1 MTKRKYSYEFSEYR
15 QYKCCRCGRTM
26 HEPTPHICNGQY
38 SKYNLEFWKKVM
50 ENEIS
55 IKKEDILKEYNQASE
70 EQKALLENMFGK
82 DMFRPKDIRERIKTF
97 HDAYCELGN
106 EHPFV
111 KSYEKYINTASGEE
125 VDIIAYLKLRIICA
139 ALNEGWKPKF
149 TKNEY
154 RWYPCFT
161 LWSEDELKDKPEG
174 WKTDTKLWLFG
185 GASNNASYCGL
196 ACADSY
202 HAWPSSYSSYSARL
216 VVKSEELADYF
227 GKQFIDI
234 WADYLFR

>member
-38 SKYNLEFWKKVM
+38 RKYNLEFWKKIM
-50 ENEIS
+50 ESEITNH
-55 IKKEDILKEYNQASE
+55 KEKILKAYNQASE

-82 DMFRPKDIRERIKTF
+82 DMFKPKDIRERIKTF

-111 KSYEKYINTASGEE
+111 KSYEKYVNTASGEE

-139 ALNEGWKPKF
+139 ALNEGWNPQF
-149 TKNEY
+149 TKDEY
-154 RWYPCFT
+154 RWYPWFE
-161 LWSEDELKDKPEG
+161 LWTQEELKLLGKISCTNSGCNLSTVEI
-174 WKTDTKLWLFG
+174 
-185 GASNNASYCGL
+185 
-196 ACADSY
+196 
-202 HAWPSSYSSYSARL
+202 SSVWTHSSLNYPARL
-216 VVKSEELADYF
+216 SFKTRELAEYC

-234 WADYLFR
+234 WVDYLFA

>member
-38 SKYNLEFWKKVM
+38 CKHNLEFWKKIM
-50 ENEIS
+50 ESEI
-55 IKKEDILKEYNQASE
+55 IIQKENILKAYNQASE

-82 DMFRPKDIRERIKTF
+82 DMFKPKDIRKRIKTF

-111 KSYEKYINTASGEE
+111 KSYEKYVNTASGEE
-125 VDIIAYLKLRIICA
+125 ADVIAYLKLRIICA
-139 ALNEGWKPKF
+139 ALNEGWKPQF
-149 TKNEY
+149 TDDEY
-154 RWYPCFT
+154 RWYPLFT
-161 LWSEDELKDKPEG
+161 LWKEEELKDKSEE
-174 WKTDTKLWLFG
+174 WKAGKKLWLFG
-185 GASNNASYCGL
+185 GASDAASSCGL
-196 ACADSY
+196 ASAYSY
-202 HAWPSSYSSYSARL
+202 DAWTNSYSGCSARL
-216 VVKSEELADYF
+216 AVKSEELAEYF

-234 WADYLFR
+234 WADFLFA